1 MTPAPETSAPVTVML
16 RRLRTGDHDALAE
29 LVPLVYGELKT
40 LASRQRRR
48 LPSHETLN
56 TTALVHE
63 AFLKLTG
70 GESREF
76 TDRSHFFAAAA
87 TAMRHLAVD
96 YARRKRAARRGG
108 GQADLQIDGIEVGV
122 SDPTETVLAIDEALT
137 RLAELDH
144 RMARVVECR
153 FFGSMTEEETAA
165 VLGVTDRTVRRDWTK
180 ARAWLQ
186 TELSGA

>member
-1 MTPAPETSAPVTVML
+1 MSPTPDSTAPVTLML
-16 RRLRTGDHDALAE
+16 QRLRTGDREALAK

-40 LASRQRRR
+40 LASRQRRK
-48 LPSHETLN
+48 LPAHETLN

-63 AFLKLTG
+63 AFIKLTG
-70 GESREF
+70 GEAREF
-76 TDRSHFFAAAA
+76 RDRCHFFAAAA

-108 GQADLQIDGIEVGV
+108 GEAHLRIDGMEVGV
-122 SDPTETVLAIDEALT
+122 PDRTETVLAIDEALT
-137 RLAELDH
+137 RLAERDS

-165 VLGVTDRTVRRDWTK
+165 VLGVTERTVRRDWTK
-180 ARAWLQ
+180 ARAWLHAD
-186 TELSGA
+186 LSGG